1 MKYLLL
7 IITLFFTLSNVNAK
21 IDLNEN
27 KKIYISSI
35 ESELNI
41 KQNIKL

>member
-27 KKIYISSI
+27 KNIYISSI